1 MKYFFLTLLFVV
13 FSCLLFVG
21 LSLTALFFPPLAKA
35 RTVAVKVERGE
46 PFSSVV
52 RKLKEKGV
60 IPEERFF
67 SLWARLWRLDKKIHW
82 GFYHFDL
89 PLAPAAALN
98 QMIPGKGSFHRVTI
112 PEGLTVRE
120 IADLL
125 EKARIA
131 PQAALL
137 AAAAAPELLARLGLA
152 DKGYIEGYLFPD
164 TYYFPASATESEVL
178 ATMVEQFHAVFDPMM
193 RQQGSEPRLT
203 AHEVV
208 TLASLIE
215 EETGDKA
222 ERPLVSAVFHNRLKI
237 NLPLQSDPTVM
248 YGLETPAKAPT
259 HKDLQNPSPY
269 NTYRIK
275 GLPPGPI
282 SNPGLPSLKAALA
295 PADVP
300 YLYFVS
306 KNDGSHLFSVDLADH
321 NKAVK
326 FYQGGGGQRLAK
338 PARR

>member
-1 MKYFFLTLLFVV
+1 VKYFLLTLLFVV

-35 RTVAVKVERGE
+35 RTVDFKVERGE
-46 PFSSVV
+46 TFSSVV
-52 RKLKEKGV
+52 HKLKENGV

-67 SLWARLWRLDKKIHW
+67 SLWARVWRLDKKIHW
-82 GFYHFDL
+82 GFYHFEL
-89 PLAPAAALN
+89 PVAPATALN
-98 QMIPGKGSFHRVTI
+98 LMIPGKGPFHRVTI

-120 IADLL
+120 VADLL
-125 EKARIA
+125 ERAQVARREN
-131 PQAALL
+131 LL
-137 AAAAAPELLARLGLA
+137 AAAAAPDLLARLGLF
-152 DKGYIEGYLFPD
+152 DKGFEGYLFPD
-164 TYYFPASATESEVL
+164 TYYFPASATASEVL
-178 ATMVEQFHAVFDPMM
+178 AMMVEQFHAVFDPMM
-193 RQQGSEPRLT
+193 RRPASEPRLT

-215 EETGDKA
+215 KETGDKA
-222 ERPLVSAVFHNRLKI
+222 ERPLISAVFHNRLKI
-237 NLPLQSDPTVM
+237 NLPLQSDPTAM
-248 YGLETPAKAPT
+248 YGQETPSKAPT

-282 SNPGLPSLKAALA
+282 SNPGLSSLKAALA

-300 YLYFVS
+300 YLFFVS

-321 NKAVK
+321 NRAVK
-326 FYQGGGGQRLAK
+326 LYQGGGSERPAK
-338 PARR
+338 PERR

>member
-1 MKYFFLTLLFVV
+1 VKYFLLTLLFVV
-13 FSCLLFVG
+13 FWCLLSVG
-21 LSLTALFFPPLAKA
+21 LSLTALFFRPLEKA
-35 RTVAVKVERGE
+35 RTVAVKVEHGE
-46 PFSSVV
+46 SFASVV
-52 RKLKEKGV
+52 HKLKEKGA

-67 SLWARLWRLDKKIHW
+67 SMWARLWKLDKKIHW

-89 PLAPAAALN
+89 PLAPAEALN
-98 QMIPGKGSFHRVTI
+98 QMIPGKGPFHRVTI

-120 IADLL
+120 IAELL
-125 EKARIA
+125 DKARIA
-131 PQAALL
+131 PEAALL

-152 DKGYIEGYLFPD
+152 DKGIEGYLFPD
-164 TYYFPASATESEVL
+164 TYYFPASATEGEVL

-193 RQQGSEPRLT
+193 RQPAGEQRLT

-215 EETGDKA
+215 EETGDQK
-222 ERPLVSAVFHNRLKI
+222 ERPLISAVFHNRLKI
-237 NLPLQSDPTVM
+237 HLPLQSDPTVL
-248 YGLETPAKAPT
+248 YGHEPPAKAPT
-259 HKDLQNPSPY
+259 HKDLKNRSPY

-282 SNPGLPSLKAALA
+282 SNPGLSSLKAALA

-306 KNDGSHLFSVDLADH
+306 KNDGSHEFSVELADH
-321 NKAVK
+321 NRAVK
-326 FYQGGGGQRLAK
+326 LYQGGGQRPAK